1 VRDPNYFESWT
12 EGLSVYHNPRA
23 THPIKMEWFE
33 NSAHHLLNEE
43 GFIVSYVPEY
53 FPMGGVTVFIK
64 RGDPCELDR

>member
-1 VRDPNYFESWT
+1 M
-12 EGLSVYHNPRA
+12 G
-23 THPIKMEWFE
+23 WFE

>member
-1 VRDPNYFESWT
+1 M
-12 EGLSVYHNPRA
+12 G
-23 THPIKMEWFE
+23 WFE

-53 FPMGGVTVFIK
+53 FPMGDVTVFIK